1 MKTTKQV
8 IQERPEF
15 KKLINA
21 VIKQLGGTESIQ
33 DINNHGID
41 GGYGKF
47 VYYNDTLAFA
57 HKHRVQINE
66 MLTEQASQLGE
77 EVVSMVASFGVFR
90 RDKMDEEDKRDLYRY
105 LSGVKCKETKIPNLM
120 AWFAAEEVCRMF
132 END

>member
-90 RDKMDEEDKRDLYRY
+90 RDKMDEQDKRDLYR
-105 LSGVKCKETKIPNLM
+105 
-120 AWFAAEEVCRMF
+120 
-132 END
+132 